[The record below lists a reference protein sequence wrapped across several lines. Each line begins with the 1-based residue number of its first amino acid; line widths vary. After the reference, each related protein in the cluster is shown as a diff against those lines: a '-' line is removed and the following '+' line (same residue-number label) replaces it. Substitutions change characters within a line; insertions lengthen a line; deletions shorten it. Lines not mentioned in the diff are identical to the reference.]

1 MKIRDAVAAD
11 QRAIHDLVAAAFERS
26 DEADLV
32 DRLRA
37 DGDALVELAAEH
49 YDAIVGHVLYS
60 RLTIER
66 DGGAINAAALAPV
79 SVAPSLQRQGIGAAL
94 IRAGNERCRALGLQA
109 IIVVGH
115 PDYYP
120 QFGFSA
126 KTAESLN
133 APFSGSAF
141 MALELLP
148 GALEAGGRVRYAA
161 AFGV

>member
-1 MKIRDAVAAD
+1 MIVRDAATSD
-11 QRAIHDLVAAAFERS
+11 HEPIRALIAAAFHQQ

-32 DRLRA
+32 ERLRA
-37 DGDALVELAAEH
+37 DGDALVELVAE
-49 YDAIVGHVLYS
+49 DGGEIVGHVLYS
-60 RLTIER
+60 PLPIVGESET
-66 DGGAINAAALAPV
+66 INAAALAPV
-79 SVAPSLQRQGIGAAL
+79 AIAPTRQRQGIGSAL
-94 IRAGNERCRALGLQA
+94 IRAGNEFCRAQGCA
-109 IIVVGH
+109 AIVVLGH

-120 QFGFSA
+120 QYGFPA

-133 APFSGSAF
+133 APFSGPAF